1 MNNKIPSNL
10 TKNYR
15 EFSSRGARLTPNS
28 TIHPMSMDIENVY
41 TNMKRTVPQGRKID
55 LARAKASVMMSEKAN
70 IRSSKSSQLRHK
82 QITNSFADQA
92 ISHSKREMHSPI
104 MDQHRRRNE
113 MHGYLPSA
121 DMPLGEDMHTETA
134 SIQNFRSTATNE
146 KLKGRTQMQLPHA
159 QSVELRGRQ
168 QAIPDGTSLIAGQS
182 SRDQG
187 LPQHRQGANST
198 FDKHQERA
206 LNQGPHGQ
214 RFIQGMGGQLHDQY
228 LDDEQHEADQVDV
241 LSRSESQNSS
251 HHDADGENS
260 EADSDNNNVAYY
272 KKHRQSR
279 K

>member
-146 KLKGRTQMQLPHA
+146 KLKGRSTMQLPHA
-159 QSVELRGRQ
+159 QSVELRGR
-168 QAIPDGTSLIAGQS
+168 
-182 SRDQG
+182 
-187 LPQHRQGANST
+187 
-198 FDKHQERA
+198 
-206 LNQGPHGQ
+206 
-214 RFIQGMGGQLHDQY
+214 
-228 LDDEQHEADQVDV
+228 
-241 LSRSESQNSS
+241 
-251 HHDADGENS
+251 
-260 EADSDNNNVAYY
+260 
-272 KKHRQSR
+272 
-279 K
+279 